1 MQTIILELPLPPTI
15 NSYWGFFGHRLFL
28 TKKAIDFKESVAHEV
43 SQQKI
48 RFGSA
53 KLEMT
58 VVINFKDKR
67 KADIA
72 NRIKALEDA
81 LVQAG
86 LMDDDSQ
93 IKILHVYEGPQIK
106 GGKSSVKIN
115 TLPLEYNVL

>member
-1 MQTIILELPLPPTI
+1 MPTFLKNIFLVLPLPPTI
-15 NSYWGFFGHRLFL
+15 NSYWGFSGHRRFL
-28 TKKAIDFKESVAHEV
+28 TKAAVQFKDEVAHSV

-58 VVINFKDKR
+58 VTINFRDR
-67 KADIA
+67 RVADIS

-93 IKILHVYEGPQIK
+93 IKILHVYEGPIVK
-106 GGKSSVKIN
+106 GGQCSVKIN
-115 TLPLEYNVL
+115 VLPF